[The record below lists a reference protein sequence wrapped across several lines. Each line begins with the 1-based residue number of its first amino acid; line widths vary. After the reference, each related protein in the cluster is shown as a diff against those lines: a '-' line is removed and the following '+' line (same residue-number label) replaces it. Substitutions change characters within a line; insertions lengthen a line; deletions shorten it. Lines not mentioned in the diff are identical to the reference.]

1 MEQLEKKKAA
11 EAIEEA
17 RVRRTLD
24 VAAQNK
30 AEFEAKQALIKEA
43 DEKLKQQAKDAK
55 AQAKEQKIKS
65 GE

>member
-1 MEQLEKKKAA
+1 M
-11 EAIEEA
+11 IEEA
-17 RVRRTLD
+17 RLRRTLD

-30 AEFEAKQALIKEA
+30 TEFEAKQALIKES
-43 DEKLKQQAKDAK
+43 DEKSKQQAKDAK